1 MRASLAARAVA
12 LVSLVSVVAAGSAG
26 DGAQLDPTALY
37 ASAVASGMSG
47 PSTGPPARLA
57 PLPSS
62 FTSPAL
68 PSPDPRGGASFTC
81 VTDRDR
87 GTCFVATACELAGAT
102 RLGAKH
108 VTLTA
113 DVTRTPTRETDAY
126 RAVPD
131 DDCDAFPI
139 VVTSPMTVVGA
150 CGGGGDDARC
160 VIDGGGDAT
169 RASEDTDVRPSC
181 GPNGA
186 RPLFEVGPGGRLTL
200 ENVHLSNACND
211 VDGAGG
217 AVVVRGGDPRGTCV
231 DEGVL
236 ESSRNHAVLTVVR
249 SSITRSVAIGAGPG
263 SHGRGGGVAL
273 LNKHSLARFTDCTFV
288 DNEAWGGDPGS
299 GAITDYSSSLGN
311 GGGVYVAGGSAVFER
326 CSFGANAAESEGG
339 GVHVSEGG
347 TASFETCDFEGN
359 VVVDDYWDGG
369 GGLFV
374 GGDGSVVD
382 VATSRFAGNKVRAY
396 PDARRRTLT
405 CGGGGAAVVRGARVT
420 FRYVIFENNVAPR
433 GGGVCVHDATAANG
447 LAANSPSSPNEL
459 VVFRGNSAAHP
470 WIDQRS
476 PAMNVE
482 CVQCFERVDNT
493 SNSMYVVVTEPQ
505 RCRYAADG
513 DAIGSSACS
522 APPAGAV
529 TDGVP
534 NGGGGGG
541 ARGETGAP
549 PSEPDTLDVAPMAPP
564 DQSFLDRLRGMSF
577 DPPPGAPGFPAPAV
591 ATESSF

>member
-1 MRASLAARAVA
+1 MRASLAARALA
-12 LVSLVSVVAAGSAG
+12 LVALVSVVAAGSAG

-47 PSTGPPARLA
+47 PSTGGR

-150 CGGGGDDARC
+150 CGGAGGGDDDARC

-169 RASEDTDVRPSC
+169 RASEDTDRRPSC

-217 AVVVRGGDPRGTCV
+217 AVVVRGGDPRGGTCI
-231 DEGVL
+231 DEDTT
-236 ESSRNHAVLTVVR
+236 RNHAV
-249 SSITRSVAIGAGPG
+249 
-263 SHGRGGGVAL
+263 
-273 LNKHSLARFTDCTFV
+273 
-288 DNEAWGGDPGS
+288 
-299 GAITDYSSSLGN
+299 
-311 GGGVYVAGGSAVFER
+311 
-326 CSFGANAAESEGG
+326 
-339 GVHVSEGG
+339 
-347 TASFETCDFEGN
+347 
-359 VVVDDYWDGG
+359 
-369 GGLFV
+369 
-374 GGDGSVVD
+374 
-382 VATSRFAGNKVRAY
+382 
-396 PDARRRTLT
+396 
-405 CGGGGAAVVRGARVT
+405 
-420 FRYVIFENNVAPR
+420 
-433 GGGVCVHDATAANG
+433 
-447 LAANSPSSPNEL
+447 
-459 VVFRGNSAAHP
+459 
-470 WIDQRS
+470 
-476 PAMNVE
+476 
-482 CVQCFERVDNT
+482 
-493 SNSMYVVVTEPQ
+493 
-505 RCRYAADG
+505 
-513 DAIGSSACS
+513 
-522 APPAGAV
+522 
-529 TDGVP
+529 
-534 NGGGGGG
+534 
-541 ARGETGAP
+541 
-549 PSEPDTLDVAPMAPP
+549 
-564 DQSFLDRLRGMSF
+564 
-577 DPPPGAPGFPAPAV
+577 
-591 ATESSF
+591 

>member
-12 LVSLVSVVAAGSAG
+12 LVALVSVVAAGSAG
-26 DGAQLDPTALY
+26 DGAQLDPAALY

-47 PSTGPPARLA
+47 PSTGPPALVA

-126 RAVPD
+126 RAAPD

-150 CGGGGDDARC
+150 CAGDDDARC

-169 RASEDTDVRPSC
+169 RASKDADRRPSC

-249 SSITRSVAIGAGPG
+249 SSITRSVAVGAGPG
-263 SHGRGGGVAL
+263 LTRTRRSRRLTQQTLPRAVHGLHVRRQRG
-273 LNKHSLARFTDCTFV
+273 
-288 DNEAWGGDPGS
+288 
-299 GAITDYSSSLGN
+299 
-311 GGGVYVAGGSAVFER
+311 
-326 CSFGANAAESEGG
+326 
-339 GVHVSEGG
+339 
-347 TASFETCDFEGN
+347 
-359 VVVDDYWDGG
+359 
-369 GGLFV
+369 V
-374 GGDGSVVD
+374 G
-382 VATSRFAGNKVRAY
+382 R
-396 PDARRRTLT
+396 
-405 CGGGGAAVVRGARVT
+405 
-420 FRYVIFENNVAPR
+420 
-433 GGGVCVHDATAANG
+433 
-447 LAANSPSSPNEL
+447 
-459 VVFRGNSAAHP
+459 
-470 WIDQRS
+470 
-476 PAMNVE
+476 
-482 CVQCFERVDNT
+482 
-493 SNSMYVVVTEPQ
+493 
-505 RCRYAADG
+505 
-513 DAIGSSACS
+513 
-522 APPAGAV
+522 
-529 TDGVP
+529 
-534 NGGGGGG
+534 
-541 ARGETGAP
+541 
-549 PSEPDTLDVAPMAPP
+549 
-564 DQSFLDRLRGMSF
+564 
-577 DPPPGAPGFPAPAV
+577 
-591 ATESSF
+591 

>member
-1 MRASLAARAVA
+1 MRASLAARALA
-12 LVSLVSVVAAGSAG
+12 LVALVSVVAAGSAG
-26 DGAQLDPTALY
+26 DGAQLDPAALY

-47 PSTGPPARLA
+47 PSTGPPGPVVVA

-102 RLGAKH
+102 RLGATH

-126 RAVPD
+126 RVASD

-150 CGGGGDDARC
+150 CGGGDDDARC

-169 RASEDTDVRPSC
+169 RASKDADRRPSC
-181 GPNGA
+181 GGPNGA
-186 RPLFEVGPGGRLTL
+186 RPLFEVRPGGRLTL

-236 ESSRNHAVLTVVR
+236 ESSRNHAVLTMVR
-249 SSITRSVAIGAGPG
+249 SSVTRSVAVGAGPG

-311 GGGVYVAGGSAVFER
+311 GGGVYVSGGSAVFER
-326 CSFGANAAESEGG
+326 CSFSTNAAESEGG

-359 VVVDDYWDGG
+359 VVVGRLLGRRGW
-369 GGLFV
+369 FV
-374 GGDGSVVD
+374 RGRGWIRG
-382 VATSRFAGNKVRAY
+382 
-396 PDARRRTLT
+396 RRRHLS
-405 CGGGGAAVVRGARVT
+405 VRGEYSPGVSGREATDADVR
-420 FRYVIFENNVAPR
+420 RRGR
-433 GGGVCVHDATAANG
+433 GGGPG
-447 LAANSPSSPNEL
+447 
-459 VVFRGNSAAHP
+459 R
-470 WIDQRS
+470 
-476 PAMNVE
+476 
-482 CVQCFERVDNT
+482 
-493 SNSMYVVVTEPQ
+493 
-505 RCRYAADG
+505 
-513 DAIGSSACS
+513 AC
-522 APPAGAV
+522 
-529 TDGVP
+529 DVP
-534 NGGGGGG
+534 V
-541 ARGETGAP
+541 RHVRE
-549 PSEPDTLDVAPMAPP
+549 
-564 DQSFLDRLRGMSF
+564 
-577 DPPPGAPGFPAPAV
+577 
-591 ATESSF
+591 